1 MDGNFFLA
9 TLALVP
15 YFTSRAMIPL
25 FASAAIA
32 RLASEWLGDGSAI
45 ARFAGIQ
52 LLDGLPAWFT
62 SDTALVVL
70 GIFALVEVVALK
82 NPELREVI
90 SLGDA
95 EAKALV
101 VALLCLALAT
111 GAAAGSGP
119 VTPTEAGTPMLT
131 AGALPD
137 WIAESGVLPTAG
149 FTFAHLWAL
158 LVGAATWALAS
169 LRRSIYRLLREVD
182 EDDDLG
188 VQGLLSWLEDGIGF
202 LGVLFAVILPSL
214 ALAVAGLTV
223 AALWF
228 IRRWLA
234 HREDRWR
241 VECAGCGAS
250 ILPCAL
256 SCPEC
261 RAPVA
266 DPRQV
271 GLLGTIR
278 STPVHDLDGHR
289 LDLRAVKR
297 CHDCGERLPE
307 RSLDQSCRV
316 CGTPAFASQSA
327 LDDYLAHLER
337 GLPRT
342 LLVLLA
348 LGSVPVL
355 GLVPGIIYYRT
366 TLISALRCYLP
377 RTARFTGR
385 WTARIVNLVLICLQP
400 VPILGAF
407 VLPAM
412 ALTNYWIYRRSLR
425 RQGDTVLA
433 AQVPTPA

>member
-1 MDGNFFLA
+1 MDGHFFLA

-111 GAAAGSGP
+111 GATAGSGP

-188 VQGLLSWLEDGIGF
+188 VQGQEQVRHARLHG
-202 LGVLFAVILPSL
+202 LPVEPLAEGPTGQLAAHAGDQGGCL
-214 ALAVAGLTV
+214 ALSLSVQA
-223 AALWF
+223 
-228 IRRWLA
+228 
-234 HREDRWR
+234 RE
-241 VECAGCGAS
+241 
-250 ILPCAL
+250 
-256 SCPEC
+256 
-261 RAPVA
+261 
-266 DPRQV
+266 
-271 GLLGTIR
+271 
-278 STPVHDLDGHR
+278 HLDGTGV
-289 LDLRAVKR
+289 A
-297 CHDCGERLPE
+297 
-307 RSLDQSCRV
+307 
-316 CGTPAFASQSA
+316 
-327 LDDYLAHLER
+327 ER
-337 GLPRT
+337 GQ
-342 LLVLLA
+342 LLH
-348 LGSVPVL
+348 
-355 GLVPGIIYYRT
+355 
-366 TLISALRCYLP
+366 
-377 RTARFTGR
+377 
-385 WTARIVNLVLICLQP
+385 
-400 VPILGAF
+400 
-407 VLPAM
+407 
-412 ALTNYWIYRRSLR
+412 
-425 RQGDTVLA
+425 
-433 AQVPTPA
+433 